1 MANGYK
7 TYDELTADQKAE
19 LRERLEREGTGG
31 EITEGL
37 MHEEYGETMF
47 TDDDFSCTD
56 GGNEDAEARK
66 PSVRELAEA
75 LSDAQEKIRELDKCI
90 MDMNFALWMDLE
102 IPNYDCLLRRAGM
115 VVKTR
120 QTGADPSEAA

>member
-1 MANGYK
+1 M
-7 TYDELTADQKAE
+7 
-19 LRERLEREGTGG
+19 R
-31 EITEGL
+31 
-37 MHEEYGETMF
+37 EEYGETMF

-56 GGNEDAEARK
+56 GGNEDAEACK
-66 PSVRELAEA
+66 PSVRELPEA

-102 IPNYDCLLRRAGM
+102 IPNYDSLLRRAGM

-120 QTGADPSEAA
+120 QTGAAPSEAA